1 MTLDLTLDQPAETPI
16 AAEREAATAN
26 VATIA
31 TIVTIDSVVVRLAE
45 RPDGSLAF
53 LPNGNRAPLV
63 IDRFQRQAMM
73 AALSEG

>member
-1 MTLDLTLDQPAETPI
+1 MTLDLTTDQPAET
-16 AAEREAATAN
+16 AAEREVPAAN

-31 TIVTIDSVVVRLAE
+31 TIVTIDAVVVRLAE

-53 LPNGNRAPLV
+53 LPSGNRAPLV